1 MLIVWL
7 VIKFYLHRINHAVAV
22 APTDVEGATDGAVQD
37 EPGSDKLHMTL
48 DGLTLLSHSPSR
60 VSHDKLVT
68 NL

>member
-1 MLIVWL
+1 MLTVWL
-7 VIKFYLHRINHAVAV
+7 VMKIKLHRKNHAVV
-22 APTDVEGATDGAVQD
+22 LGPTDVEGATDGAIQD

-48 DGLTLLSHSPSR
+48 DGLALLSHSPSR

>member
-1 MLIVWL
+1 MS
-7 VIKFYLHRINHAVAV
+7 
-22 APTDVEGATDGAVQD
+22 PTDVEGATDGAIQD

-48 DGLTLLSHSPSR
+48 DGLALLSHSPSR

>member
-1 MLIVWL
+1 MLKPSL
-7 VIKFYLHRINHAVAV
+7 
-22 APTDVEGATDGAVQD
+22 TDFEGATDATIQA

-48 DGLTLLSHSPSR
+48 DGLALLSHSPSR